1 MQRRAFLHHGSSAA
15 LASSLVSSLATK
27 QGNAA
32 EPIQEISDATG
43 ANTPATVTLG
53 IMGMQ
58 RGLALAKEFLKLPG
72 VSIRYACDPDRK
84 RAEAGAEAI
93 RESSPQV
100 EAIGDFQKMLDD
112 PSVNSIVCAAPNHWH
127 GPATIL
133 ACQAGK
139 HVYVEKPCSH
149 NPAEGQWMIRAA
161 EKFNRCVQV
170 GTQRRSSLG
179 IQEAM
184 RKLHSGVI
192 GKVYY
197 SQARYFAS
205 RGSIGSQSPSDP
217 PTELDYPQWLGPAPA
232 QPFRTN
238 VVHYNWH
245 WFWDFGNGELGN
257 NGIHMLDLARWG
269 LQTTS
274 PIRVVS
280 SGGRYAFEDDQQT
293 PDTQIVSFEFADG
306 KQILYEG
313 LSCSPHSESAF
324 VSFHGTD
331 GSMDLDE
338 GGSYRIYNRRNQK
351 IEEAK
356 ATGQGMQEHLVNFL
370 DAVRSSDPKRLNQPI
385 LEGHLSTL
393 LCHLGNIA
401 QRTGRI
407 LRFDPQSQ
415 QILEDPKQQSLWERP
430 YADGW
435 RDRLAT

>member
-1 MQRRAFLHHGSSAA
+1 MGSFL
-15 LASSLVSSLATK
+15 
-27 QGNAA
+27 A
-32 EPIQEISDATG
+32 EPDCEVTHLCDVRDA
-43 ANTPATVTLG
+43 V
-53 IMGMQ
+53 
-58 RGLALAKEFLKLPG
+58 LAKRGEEVRAKTGKMPKL
-72 VSIRYACDPDRK
+72 VRDY
-84 RAEAGAEAI
+84 
-93 RESSPQV
+93 RELLS
-100 EAIGDFQKMLDD
+100 D
-112 PSVNSIVCAAPNHWH
+112 PSIDAFMVATPDHWH
-127 GPATIL
+127 ALLTIWG
-133 ACQAGK
+133 CQAGK
-139 HVYVEKPCSH
+139 DVYVEKPMSH
-149 NPAEGQWMIRAA
+149 NVAEGKMAVEAA
-161 EKFNRCVQV
+161 RKYNRIVQH
-170 GTQRRSSLG
+170 GTQGRSLKSWAQALDL
-179 IQEAM
+179 IE
-184 RKLHSGVI
+184 SGKY
-192 GKVYY
+192 GKVLVSRALCYKP
-197 SQARYFAS
+197 
-205 RGSIGSQSPSDP
+205 RGSIGIKPITPAPKEIDFDIW
-217 PTELDYPQWLGPAPA
+217 TGPAPK
-232 QPFRTN
+232 QPHHAN
-238 VVHYNWH
+238 LVHYNWH

-280 SGGRYAFEDDQQT
+280 SGGRYAFQDDQQT